1 MVSLTF
7 LFQFLLGRT
16 AILDRMRRIASAR
29 PGGKSVGRADLWSS
43 DYEMVPWQAFLGM
56 GWMNVS
62 IWRRVSTV
70 ASSVW
75 ALLGLPTPVQQ
86 AFGWGGYRLQAMPA
100 VCKPCRP
107 THVFYGAIPPDRFP
121 ADLA

>member
-16 AILDRMRRIASAR
+16 AILDRTRRIASAR
-29 PGGKSVGRADLWSS
+29 PVGKAAGRADLWSS

-62 IWRRVSTV
+62 IWRRASTV
-70 ASSVW
+70 ESSVW

-86 AFGWGGYRLQAMPA
+86 AIGWGGCRLQAMPA

-107 THVFYGAIPPDRFP
+107 TRLLFGAIPPDRFP
-121 ADLA
+121 SDLA

>member
-16 AILDRMRRIASAR
+16 AILDRTRRTASAR
-29 PGGKSVGRADLWSS
+29 PAGNAAGRADPWSS
-43 DYEMVPWQAFLGM
+43 DYEMVPWQTFLGM

-62 IWRRVSTV
+62 FWRLV
-70 ASSVW
+70 SSVVNADL

-86 AFGWGGYRLQAMPA
+86 AFGWGGHRLQAMPA
-100 VCKPCRP
+100 VGKPYRP
-107 THVFYGAIPPDRFP
+107 IRVLFGEIPPDRLP